1 MLVALIALM
10 LAAADLSPPVAGPP
24 PWPADPTRPVVVGE
38 TDWLR
43 RPTPA
48 QLADAWPAAAKQA
61 GTTGK
66 VLMNCL
72 LAYDGTLKDCRVISE
87 TPPGL
92 GFGAAALGL
101 AGAFQL
107 MPVVD
112 GQSATDG
119 RIIIPVRFQPPADPE
134 ATQPTW

>member
-1 MLVALIALM
+1 MVVALFALL
-10 LAAADLSPPVAGPP
+10 LAAADPSS
-24 PWPADPTRPVVVGE
+24 WPADPTRPVVISE

-48 QLADAWPAAAKQA
+48 QLADAWPAAARAA

-72 LAYDGTLKDCRVISE
+72 LAYDGGLKDCQVISE
-87 TPPGL
+87 TPPGM
-92 GFGAAALGL
+92 GFGAAALSL
-101 AGAFQL
+101 AGAYQL
-107 MPVVD
+107 TPVVD

-119 RIIIPVRFQPPADPE
+119 RIVISVRFQPPG
-134 ATQPTW
+134 